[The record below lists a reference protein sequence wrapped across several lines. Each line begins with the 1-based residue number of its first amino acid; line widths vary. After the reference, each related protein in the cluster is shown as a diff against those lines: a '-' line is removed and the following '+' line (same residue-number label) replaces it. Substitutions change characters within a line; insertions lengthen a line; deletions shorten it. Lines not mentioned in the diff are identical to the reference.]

1 MSKVR
6 LKSSLCHLNISH
18 PWWSSTH
25 SFIINQPAKFLFPLV
40 CLTCC
45 LYLGFRLCICMFSLP
60 TPFPFIF
67 YLSPFLWIFLP
78 VYPLDISC
86 LVNHHHLIS
95 QMFFSLSFLSFLTLD
110 TSIYLFV
117 HIPLI
122 LLEFTNAQLNSINGI
137 TPAAHSLIRL
147 PDTEAKS
154 PFCLKQISAVSR
166 SLSF

>member
-1 MSKVR
+1 MPPQYFASLVKQHSFFYNKPTSQVLIPTCLPDLLSVSR
-6 LKSSLCHLNISH
+6 FSSLYLHL
-18 PWWSSTH
+18 
-25 SFIINQPAKFLFPLV
+25 
-40 CLTCC
+40 
-45 LYLGFRLCICMFSLP
+45 FSLP

-86 LVNHHHLIS
+86 LVNHHHLIC